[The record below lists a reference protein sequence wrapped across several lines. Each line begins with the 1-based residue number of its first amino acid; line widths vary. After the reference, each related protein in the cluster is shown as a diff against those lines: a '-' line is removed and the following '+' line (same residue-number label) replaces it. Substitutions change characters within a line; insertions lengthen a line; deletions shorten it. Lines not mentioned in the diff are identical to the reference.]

1 MLGGTSGQLCVVS
14 GQLYAVSGVIS
25 GLFRNVFFEK
35 TTMTFDF
42 KFETGFGYLS
52 VARFLPPLF
61 HPSTLKI
68 AQDKVGSQQS
78 EKLIGRTIGTC
89 ILLTISGGHLL
100 WSSEPAR
107 DQKIMYSPMFTV
119 TPGTNLVLIAVVN
132 LARKD
137 QKSPSTK
144 VRVAQGGA
152 GSLTRE

>member
-68 AQDKVGSQQS
+68 AQDKVGSQ
-78 EKLIGRTIGTC
+78 
-89 ILLTISGGHLL
+89 
-100 WSSEPAR
+100 
-107 DQKIMYSPMFTV
+107 
-119 TPGTNLVLIAVVN
+119 
-132 LARKD
+132 
-137 QKSPSTK
+137 
-144 VRVAQGGA
+144 
-152 GSLTRE
+152 